1 MKGWQIMAILLCL
14 VVNMIAK
21 LLLNKECE
29 VLPRT

>member
-1 MKGWQIMAILLCL
+1 MKGWLIIAILLCL

-21 LLLNKECE
+21 LFLNKECE